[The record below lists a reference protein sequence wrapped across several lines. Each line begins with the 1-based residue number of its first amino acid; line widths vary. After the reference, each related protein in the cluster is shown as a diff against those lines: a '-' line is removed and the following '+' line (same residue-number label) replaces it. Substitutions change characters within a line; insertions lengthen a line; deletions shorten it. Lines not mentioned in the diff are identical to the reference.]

1 MGGRGRGVLGRGVL
15 GGGVLGEMGLRG
27 GGRIAPNGTSGF
39 GWHLIGPRCNLWNI
53 GNAKGSER
61 IFLV

>member
-27 GGRIAPNGTSGF
+27 GGGG
-39 GWHLIGPRCNLWNI
+39 GPRMEP
-53 GNAKGSER
+53 AKFEQWFWVAPDR
-61 IFLV
+61 T